1 MNWIQVNMG
10 SFLEERKQRFNPQDK
25 EISGLQRIE
34 KIDFSGKIYL
44 SDKPSRTKMILI
56 KNNDLVISGINVSKG
71 AMNVYYGEKDILA
84 TIHYSSYVYD
94 KKKIDIHFLQYFLK
108 SAEFKLLLKNQ
119 IPGGIKTE
127 IKPKHLLPLKVFIP
141 SKIEDQRKIAINL
154 NHQTLKIQSLK
165 DSINYQN
172 QLLSKLKQS
181 ILQDAI
187 KGKLT
192 KDWRQENSNTEP
204 ASKLLELIKS
214 EKAQLIADKKLKKGM
229 KTKQPKS
236 LIDEESFPSSW
247 VKCKSDDILF
257 TTKLAGFEY
266 SKYVSLKDVEEIPVI
281 RAQNVRNLQI
291 DKTKL
296 LYIDRKTSLI
306 LNRCSLVKKCLLVT
320 FIGAGIGDVATFNEK
335 ERWHL
340 APNVAKME
348 PFENCEELINIKFLN
363 YYLISPIGRKEIFKH
378 IKETAQPSLSMNTI
392 RDIDFLIPP
401 IEEQEIIVKK
411 VDLLMQKCDQLKKEI
426 KKSESN
432 AEMLIQ
438 SVLKEAFNNQ

>member
-10 SFLEERKQRFNPQDK
+10 SFLKERKQRFNPQDK

-141 SKIEDQRKIAINL
+141 SKIEDQRKIAIDL

-192 KDWRQENSNTEP
+192 KDWRQENSNIETV
-204 ASKLLELIKS
+204 SKLFERIKAKKEQLVNDRKAKKEKTLPPITEEQIPFELPSKWVWCRFSEISKISRGGSPRPIGSYITSNEDGINWIKIGDTKGDNKYIKKTS
-214 EKAQLIADKKLKKGM
+214 QKIKPEGMKKSRFVEPGDFLLTNSMSFGKPFIMKTSGCIHDGWLLIRYDKKILKQDYLYYLLSSTYIYSSFKASTQGAVVQNLNID
-229 KTKQPKS
+229 KVKSTIIPIPPFEEQNEIIKKIES
-236 LIDEESFPSSW
+236 LI
-247 VKCKSDDILF
+247 
-257 TTKLAGFEY
+257 
-266 SKYVSLKDVEEIPVI
+266 
-281 RAQNVRNLQI
+281 
-291 DKTKL
+291 
-296 LYIDRKTSLI
+296 
-306 LNRCSLVKKCLLVT
+306 
-320 FIGAGIGDVATFNEK
+320 
-335 ERWHL
+335 
-340 APNVAKME
+340 
-348 PFENCEELINIKFLN
+348 
-363 YYLISPIGRKEIFKH
+363 
-378 IKETAQPSLSMNTI
+378 
-392 RDIDFLIPP
+392 
-401 IEEQEIIVKK
+401 
-411 VDLLMQKCDQLKKEI
+411 QKCDQLEEEI
-426 KKSESN
+426 KKSEAN
-432 AEMLIQ
+432 AEILMQ